1 MTSTVSDMFCRHGA
15 AGGLARETVQKKKD
29 KMEQAKRRE
38 REIKEA
44 RKMELKWQK
53 EEKERERR
61 NTLVTV
67 REERQL
73 HHDTK
78 RAHKEKRIQDRR
90 EERRNNGMTRSS
102 VLYASQPDGDFDYFF
117 DRLERVCRKNWR
129 LLVTKAR
136 EARIHVFTCVIQSL
150 RKDGKDRGLDYRLSG
165 FQVQPGSV
173 DARPFIPELAPREN
187 EICLP
192 KTSSSVFNST
202 NLNYLLGNMGVEQLI
217 VCGCLTDQCIDH
229 AVRDA
234 CDLGYLV
241 TCVEDACATF
251 SEERHENALR
261 AFGGYC
267 RIRTT
272 AECIQELQKE

>member
-1 MTSTVSDMFCRHGA
+1 MSAYEPQTH
-15 AGGLARETVQKKKD
+15 L
-29 KMEQAKRRE
+29 RE
-38 REIKEA
+38 RPIDKGRPDSVA
-44 RKMELKWQK
+44 ICFI
-53 EEKERERR
+53 
-61 NTLVTV
+61 
-67 REERQL
+67 
-73 HHDTK
+73 D
-78 RAHKEKRIQDRR
+78 IQHY
-90 EERRNNGMTRSS
+90 TCSRSS
-102 VLYASQPDGDFDYFF
+102 VLYASQPDGDFEYFF

-136 EARIHVFTCVIQSL
+136 EAHIHVFTCVIQSL
-150 RKDGKDRGLDYRLSG
+150 RKDGKDMGLDYRLSG

-192 KTSSSVFNST
+192 KTSESHMVLFLVCITHSYAVISMYVGSSVFNST
-202 NLNYLLGNMGVEQLI
+202 NLRYLLQNMGVEQLI

>member
-102 VLYASQPDGDFDYFF
+102 VLYASQPDGDFEYFF
-117 DRLERVCRKNWR
+117 DRLER
-129 LLVTKAR
+129 
-136 EARIHVFTCVIQSL
+136 SL

>member
-1 MTSTVSDMFCRHGA
+1 MVLF
-15 AGGLARETVQKKKD
+15 
-29 KMEQAKRRE
+29 
-38 REIKEA
+38 
-44 RKMELKWQK
+44 
-53 EEKERERR
+53 
-61 NTLVTV
+61 LVCIT
-67 REERQL
+67 
-73 HHDTK
+73 H
-78 RAHKEKRIQDRR
+78 
-90 EERRNNGMTRSS
+90 S
-102 VLYASQPDGDFDYFF
+102 YAVMSMYVG
-117 DRLERVCRKNWR
+117 
-129 LLVTKAR
+129 
-136 EARIHVFTCVIQSL
+136 
-150 RKDGKDRGLDYRLSG
+150 
-165 FQVQPGSV
+165 
-173 DARPFIPELAPREN
+173 
-187 EICLP
+187 
-192 KTSSSVFNST
+192 SSVFNST